1 MRNGIL
7 LILLITTV
15 SLFAHGGRTD
25 KNGGH
30 HDRINGGYHYHND
43 GNLNSN
49 NDYYSNNNDHSGTS
63 KYSKNSDWSN
73 NWLFWVI
80 CACSTI
86 FLLNLLE
93 SLGLF
98 DFLKKK
104 IKSLIFLFYIVGA
117 LFFTLY
123 GIYLLFR
130 YF

>member
-63 KYSKNSDWSN
+63 QMLYSPK
-73 NWLFWVI
+73 
-80 CACSTI
+80 
-86 FLLNLLE
+86 
-93 SLGLF
+93 
-98 DFLKKK
+98 
-104 IKSLIFLFYIVGA
+104 
-117 LFFTLY
+117 
-123 GIYLLFR
+123 
-130 YF
+130 